1 MVLGLRDAGT
11 PTLTAAPPHLSRVFE
26 PLRIGPV
33 VIPNRVARTGHLTKF
48 ALGSV
53 TDDLIAYHVARAR
66 SGVGLTVLEACAVH
80 PSSVLGM
87 TGFDDSVIPGY
98 RRLMDAVRPHGM
110 RVFQQLWHGGHVYN
124 APDGAP
130 PRGASAL
137 ASPVSG
143 IPAVPLSVTEIAEMV
158 EAYAAAARRA
168 VEGGI
173 EGVEVHAGH
182 GYLLQ
187 QFLSPLTNTREDAYG
202 GSLDARMRF
211 LVEVLVAVR
220 ASVGADTAVGIR
232 VGAGQV
238 KGDISEAEVAEVSR
252 RVVGQGLVD
261 YVNVTM
267 GDYYAMHWMMGGM
280 DRPAGYMLDS
290 SGQVTAAVSGV
301 PRLVTGRFRTLE
313 EVEQVLR
320 GGVADIVSMV
330 RAHIADPDLVR
341 KTREGRAHEVRPCIA
356 CNQGCIARTAGR
368 DQRMACTVNPA
379 VGYELTLAE
388 DLIGVTAH
396 PRRVVVVGGG
406 PAGMEAARTARLRGH
421 EVILFE
427 AYPTLGGT
435 LNVLR
440 KAPMMQGFEDIA
452 DWHRQEI
459 DRLGVE
465 VRTGVHVDA
474 DDVLTEH
481 PDAVIVATGAEP
493 VLDGRLVTAPGEPV
507 VGIGLAH
514 VLTSLEVLTGARTE
528 LGTTALVVDDLASY
542 EAVAVAEFLLH
553 RGVAVRVATCHP
565 AFGGLVEAAMRMEP
579 ALARLHAVGPTF
591 TVHTR
596 SQLLQVRPGTAVL
609 RDGIDGCL
617 HTVPA
622 DTVVIVTHRRA
633 RRELADR
640 LSGCVPSV
648 QLVGDAL
655 SARDLQVAIRE
666 GHMAGRQID

>member
-1 MVLGLRDAGT
+1 MG
-11 PTLTAAPPHLSRVFE
+11 TAAVTEAPAHLSRVFE
-26 PLRIGPV
+26 PLQIGPV
-33 VIPNRVARTGHLTKF
+33 EIPNRVARTGHLTKF
-48 ALGSV
+48 AMGLVSE
-53 TDDLIAYHVARAR
+53 DLIAYHEARAK

-87 TGFDDSVIPGY
+87 TSFDDSVIPGY

-124 APDGAP
+124 PPGGGP

-143 IPAVPLSVTEIAEMV
+143 IPAVPLSKEEIAELV
-158 EAYAAAARRA
+158 EAYAAAAHRA

-173 EGVEVHAGH
+173 EGIEVHAGH

-202 GSLDARMRF
+202 GSLEARMRF

-220 ASVGADTAVGIR
+220 AAVGPDSAVGIR

-238 KGDISEAEVAEVSR
+238 KGDLSEAEVTEVSR

-280 DRPAGYMLDS
+280 DRPAGYMLGS
-290 SGQVTAAVSGV
+290 SGQVTAAVTGV

-320 GGVADIVSMV
+320 EGAADIVSMV

-341 KTREGRAHEVRPCIA
+341 KTREGRAQEVRPCIA

-368 DQRMACTVNPA
+368 DLRMACTVNPA

-388 DLIGVTAH
+388 DLIGTTAD

-427 AYPTLGGT
+427 AYPTLGGM

-440 KAPMMQGFEDIA
+440 QAPVMQGFEDIA
-452 DWHRQEI
+452 DWHRQEVE
-459 DRLGVE
+459 RLGVDA
-465 VRTGVHVDA
+465 RTGVHVDA
-474 DDVLTEH
+474 DDVLAQH
-481 PDAVIVATGAEP
+481 PDVVIVATGAEP
-493 VLDGRLVTAPGEPV
+493 VLDGRLVAAPGEPV
-507 VGIGLAH
+507 VGIGLPH
-514 VLTSLEVLTGARTE
+514 VLTSVEVLTGARPD
-528 LGTTALVVDDLASY
+528 LGTTALVVDDLGSY

-553 RGVAVRVATCHP
+553 RGVAVTVATRHP

-579 ALARLHAVGPTF
+579 ALVRLHAVGPAF
-591 TVHTR
+591 TVHAR
-596 SQLLQVRPGTAVL
+596 SHLLEVRPGTALV
-609 RDGIDGCL
+609 RDGMDGC
-617 HTVPA
+617 HHAVPA
-622 DTVVIVTHRRA
+622 DTVVVVTHRRA

-640 LSGCVPSV
+640 LAGRVPSV
-648 QLVGDAL
+648 QVVGDAL